1 MAKYTWTE
9 GPKPAVSAD
18 VFGEIVE
25 ELAAGAAPGSV
36 QPELIVEKARP
47 RSSPIHLAF
56 DWRDKEAAHL
66 YRIEQARHLVRRLQ
80 IVRVEVRHNPTI
92 SSRAFYSVRTPDDRQ
107 GYVPRS
113 RVLSDRDLRGQVIA
127 RAKRE
132 LESFLKKYAS
142 VLTLSRALPH
152 LNDAIDA
159 MRDEIDQLE
168 IDATRR
174 RDPPKPGG
182 KDERV
187 AAE

>member
-18 VFGEIVE
+18 VFGAVVE

-47 RSSPIHLAF
+47 RSSPIHPAF
-56 DWRDKEAAHL
+56 DWRDESAAHL
-66 YRIEQARHLVRRLQ
+66 YRLEQARHLVRRLQ
-80 IVRVEVRHNPTI
+80 IVRVETKHNPTL
-92 SSRAFYSVRTPDDRQ
+92 SNRAFYSVRTPDDRR

-113 RVLSDRDLRGQVIA
+113 RILSDRDLTAQVIGN
-127 RAKRE
+127 AKRE

-159 MRDEIDQLE
+159 MRDEIDQLAT
-168 IDATRR
+168 DATRR
-174 RDPPKPGG
+174 RDPPKSGS
-182 KDERV
+182 KAERV
-187 AAE
+187 AT